1 MRASALIGICG
12 PIGVGKTTLVAALA
26 RELEFEA
33 WPERVDDNPFFAR
46 YLADRSLWALP
57 SQVAFIVGALED
69 ASAARRRPTGG
80 VIERPAE
87 EMLGVFGRY
96 LYERHE
102 LDNEELALLTRIVA
116 LGELDAAPPDLLIVL
131 RGEPRAL
138 LGRIKNRGRRGE
150 DAYTLG
156 DLELLDTAYSTWCS
170 SLAPTR
176 VLEIDAI
183 DRDLRTA
190 AEISRIAAET
200 RTRLTRPR

>member
-1 MRASALIGICG
+1 MIGICG
-12 PIGVGKTTLVAALA
+12 PIAVGKTTLVAALA
-26 RELEFEA
+26 GELGCDA

-46 YLADRSLWALP
+46 YLADRSRWAFS

-69 ASAARRRPTGG
+69 ASAARHRPTGG

-96 LYERHE
+96 LHERDL
-102 LDNEELALLTRIVA
+102 LDADELALLARIVA

-138 LGRIKNRGRRGE
+138 LARIKHRGRRGE
-150 DAYTLG
+150 DAYTLD
-156 DLELLDTAYSTWCS
+156 DLELLDAAYRSWCA
-170 SLAPTR
+170 SLDPAR

-183 DRDLRTA
+183 DRDLRTP
-190 AEISRIAAET
+190 AEIAGVAAET
-200 RTRLTRPR
+200 RARLARAPAAGS